1 MTCGRGRG
9 GAAGARRVRHV
20 LAGGVLA
27 VGLLAGCGSEE
38 GPAGA
43 ATADELEGR
52 TFVATGADGVRL
64 VDQIT
69 LAFEDGNV
77 IGNGG
82 CNVMR
87 GGYTVDEGVL
97 QVEVLAQTMKGCD
110 PAHLDQDAWLAA
122 LLTDE
127 PEVSLDGRPAA
138 GPHARRLA
146 DNGGR
151 RLAGRTRDDRHVG
164 GPRDD

>member
-1 MTCGRGRG
+1 
-9 GAAGARRVRHV
+9 V
-20 LAGGVLA
+20 LVAGVLA

-43 ATADELEGR
+43 ATAGELEGR

-69 LAFEDGNV
+69 LAFEDGTV
-77 IGNGG
+77 VGNGG
-82 CNVMR
+82 CNIMR
-87 GGYTVDEGVL
+87 GGYTVDDGVL

-127 PEVSLDGRPAA
+127 PEVSLTGDRLQVRTLDDSLTLVNAA
-138 GPHARRLA
+138 SPDAPETTATSEAPETTDTSG
-146 DNGGR
+146 
-151 RLAGRTRDDRHVG
+151 
-164 GPRDD
+164 